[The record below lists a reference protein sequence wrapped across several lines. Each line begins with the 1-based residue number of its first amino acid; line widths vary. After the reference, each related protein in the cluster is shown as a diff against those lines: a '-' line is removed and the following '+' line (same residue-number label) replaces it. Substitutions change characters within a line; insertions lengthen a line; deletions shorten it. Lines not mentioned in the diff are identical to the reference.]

1 MTTAKSVGRTA
12 GMLILLQGI
21 GSALVNFV
29 LFEPV
34 IAPPGFLVNAS
45 AHALRVGTTALLGIV
60 MGAFATAIAI
70 TVLPVFKKYS
80 ERMALLFL
88 ALAIAALSLAVVEN
102 GTVMSM
108 LTLSKAYAA
117 SNGADP
123 AAFEGLRGV
132 VAASRNW
139 AHFTHLVV
147 GGSTFFVLYATTF
160 RFALIPRALA
170 VFGMAAFVLQMAT
183 VSLPFFGGRVI
194 FPLLAPAG
202 IANLAL
208 ALWLLAK
215 GFADPEPSELR
226 QRDRAQ
232 SSAAM

>member
-1 MTTAKSVGRTA
+1 MPAEPPASSCSYK
-12 GMLILLQGI
+12 
-21 GSALVNFV
+21 GSAESLVNFV
-29 LFEPV
+29 LFSPV

-45 AHALRVGTTALLGIV
+45 SHALRVGATALLGIV
-60 MGAFATAIAI
+60 MGAFAAAIAI

-80 ERMALLFL
+80 ERMALWFL

-117 SNGADP
+117 SNSADP

-170 VFGMAAFVLQMAT
+170 AFGMAAVALQIAT
-183 VSLPFFGGRVI
+183 VCLPFFGMRIV

-202 IANLAL
+202 IAHFTL
-208 ALWLLAK
+208 ALWLIAK
-215 GFADPEPSELR
+215 GFADPAPSELR
-226 QRDRAQ
+226 QRDLARN
-232 SSAAM
+232 SPAM